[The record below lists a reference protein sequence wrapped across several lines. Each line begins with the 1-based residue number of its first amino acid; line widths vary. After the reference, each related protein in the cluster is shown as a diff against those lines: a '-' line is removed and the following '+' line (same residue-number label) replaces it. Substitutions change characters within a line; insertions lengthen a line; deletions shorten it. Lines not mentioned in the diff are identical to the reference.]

1 LPYVTLNARQNS
13 LRSNAGFINHS
24 LTMDATWWENENW
37 NIVCKH
43 SLSLIFL
50 EDLRPSYTSIYK
62 ISFIHANSFSY
73 SYHCWLPNA
82 SKTEILY
89 YILQLPHRPWFFQYC
104 TNITTCVF
112 SCLQFEN
119 THGCCI
125 LQFFEHFASKQ
136 TLHLEWLYLE
146 EWFYQFWSNMLL
158 ALSSSPVVYLEAV
171 ACERVSNILHIY
183 YCFLHLFAVLEYIG
197 HRNWERHNVNLKY
210 LTTLMIIRW
219 DYFYN
224 YMVLGT

>member
-1 LPYVTLNARQNS
+1 MLTHFPTL
-13 LRSNAGFINHS
+13 
-24 LTMDATWWENENW
+24 T
-37 NIVCKH
+37 IVDCLMQVKLKYSIIYCRCH
-43 SLSLIFL
+43 IGHNFFNTAQI
-50 EDLRPSYTSIYK
+50 LRPVFLPACNLK
-62 ISFIHANSFSY
+62 I
-73 SYHCWLPNA
+73 
-82 SKTEILY
+82 
-89 YILQLPHRPWFFQYC
+89 
-104 TNITTCVF
+104 
-112 SCLQFEN
+112 
-119 THGCCI
+119 HGCCI

-146 EWFYQFWSNMLL
+146 EWFYQFWYNMLL

-224 YMVLGT
+224 YRVLGT